1 MATLLRI
8 ALTGLV
14 VLLIAK
20 IVPSVRVKG
29 YGAALGVA
37 AVYGLLSYFLKELL
51 IVLSMPMIV
60 LSFGLFLL
68 VLNGFLLWLTDKILG
83 SFEIKTKTG
92 LFLATLGMTFGSV
105 LVDGLVARL
114 L

>member
-8 ALTGLV
+8 ALTALV
-14 VLLIAK
+14 VLLIAR

-37 AVYGLLSYFLKELL
+37 VVYGLLNYFLKELL
-51 IVLSMPMIV
+51 VFVSMPMII

-68 VLNGFLLWLTDKILG
+68 VLNGFLLWLTDKLLR

-92 LFLATLGMTFGSV
+92 LVLATLGMTFGSV
-105 LVDGLVARL
+105 IVDGLVDRL